1 MILKKYKKKFPK
13 QPTSKFKSKLEEDFN
28 NFLIKN
34 KIRFGYEDYK
44 VSYLKPEKPSTY
56 TPDFNCPAVDTFK
69 IIFETKGQFLTSDR
83 KKHLL
88 VKQQHPDLDIRFV
101 FSNSKTK
108 IGKKSKTT
116 YGKWCELKGFKY
128 HCVYSTKKLLPD
140 EWIKEVLNQQ
150 EKL

>member
-1 MILKKYKKKFPK
+1 MKRFRKKFPK

-28 NFLIKN
+28 NFLIKQ
-34 KIRFGYEDYK
+34 KIKFGYEDYK
-44 VSYLKPEKPSTY
+44 VSYLKPEKLSKY
-56 TPDFNCPAVDTFK
+56 TPDFNCPAIDTFK

-88 VKQQHPDLDIRFV
+88 IKAQHPKLDIRFV

-116 YGKWCELKGFKY
+116 AEHRKPSKTVTRL
-128 HCVYSTKKLLPD
+128 TP
-140 EWIKEVLNQQ
+140 LNFVKPFL
-150 EKL
+150 EGLCSPINPF

>member
-1 MILKKYKKKFPK
+1 MKRFRKKFPK

-28 NFLIKN
+28 NFLIKQ
-34 KIRFGYEDYK
+34 KIKFGYEDYK
-44 VSYLKPEKPSTY
+44 VSYLKPEKLSKY
-56 TPDFNCPAVDTFK
+56 TPDFNCPAIDTFK

-88 VKQQHPDLDIRFV
+88 IKAQHPKLDIRFV

-116 YGKWCELKGFKY
+116 YAKW
-128 HCVYSTKKLLPD
+128 
-140 EWIKEVLNQQ
+140 
-150 EKL
+150 